1 MKTTINILY
10 ITILLI
16 IVVAIGYSS
25 MFLFETAGDSLRY
38 SFGKTGLEY
47 AKFNFFKSNGRWA
60 QGLTND
66 YRLYKIRGIAAAF
79 SLFLFLYGVYYLF
92 NFLIKKKT
100 ESLVLTL
107 SFYFSVVFS
116 LIRFY
121 PFTFNMCMVM
131 SYTLGL
137 GLLFLFIPLLFQY
150 NASRSKIKLL
160 FLVFIIVFT
169 SGLLEI
175 YGLTVLFTLACIIF
189 YDFISYKKIVKSNI
203 FLFILAFIFN
213 AITYFSPGNIN
224 RRNLNDSSF
233 GFDISTFTDIYT
245 DVFTKVLNI
254 NTLAFFVI
262 VFLIVFKN
270 KSSVQK
276 LDKNKFLTYIYGF
289 LLTIIPLF
297 LLVLAVKEK
306 AVRFDRVHNISTVF
320 TVLFFF
326 IIAYGIALKL
336 KGKLNEKLYNAIL
349 LLPLILFLVTY
360 SLSTKNFKP
369 KKVYTQIVTGDLKKF
384 YDEEMARRDYL
395 LSDNSIETVP
405 TLSHKNFEGSVIG
418 LVNEDRP
425 NFSFHR
431 SYKRIFSEGKDIEV
445 KRNYPSPLVYSS
457 IHFFEQGKSENLK
470 ILHKNDDI
478 EVFYNTK
485 YNTLLVYKK
494 TSNFDYKITY
504 NQGTLL
510 SNWNLEQ
517 NKYAEYYNEHPDI
530 LSFKLNP
537 EFLDT
542 IDIQKEKS
550 TEQITVSNMFTV
562 NLKIKSKQE
571 DKITLYYLTDNTYN
585 KQQSI
590 TKKVNGN
597 NSEQNIK
604 FEIKL
609 QQDFPLNLRLDYA
622 TKPNQE
628 VEIKEFT
635 IQNGNKNLT
644 INQNQVK
651 DYFNSPDQWNVD
663 INTERAIFGVK
674 KNNNRIDPK
683 LLGNNK
689 LRNTLKTLK

>member
-1 MKTTINILY
+1 TINILY

-360 SLSTKNFKP
+360 SLSTKNFEP

-384 YDEEMARRDYL
+384 
-395 LSDNSIETVP
+395 
-405 TLSHKNFEGSVIG
+405 
-418 LVNEDRP
+418 
-425 NFSFHR
+425 
-431 SYKRIFSEGKDIEV
+431 
-445 KRNYPSPLVYSS
+445 
-457 IHFFEQGKSENLK
+457 
-470 ILHKNDDI
+470 
-478 EVFYNTK
+478 
-485 YNTLLVYKK
+485 
-494 TSNFDYKITY
+494 
-504 NQGTLL
+504 
-510 SNWNLEQ
+510 
-517 NKYAEYYNEHPDI
+517 
-530 LSFKLNP
+530 
-537 EFLDT
+537 
-542 IDIQKEKS
+542 
-550 TEQITVSNMFTV
+550 
-562 NLKIKSKQE
+562 
-571 DKITLYYLTDNTYN
+571 
-585 KQQSI
+585 
-590 TKKVNGN
+590 
-597 NSEQNIK
+597 
-604 FEIKL
+604 
-609 QQDFPLNLRLDYA
+609 
-622 TKPNQE
+622 
-628 VEIKEFT
+628 
-635 IQNGNKNLT
+635 
-644 INQNQVK
+644 
-651 DYFNSPDQWNVD
+651 
-663 INTERAIFGVK
+663 
-674 KNNNRIDPK
+674 
-683 LLGNNK
+683 
-689 LRNTLKTLK
+689 